1 MVAIEAIALYKLP
14 SQCIYKFQETE
25 EKIDEFLYSW
35 VSYLGN
41 LFTKCAYDYPICKLF
56 SSFTERVLRMVD
68 ATSVQSKF
76 KTLKLGRNTFC

>member
-1 MVAIEAIALYKLP
+1 MVAFEAIALYKLH
-14 SQCIYKFQETE
+14 SQCIYNFQETE

-56 SSFTERVLRMVD
+56 NSFTERVLRMVD
-68 ATSVQSKF
+68 VHKCN
-76 KTLKLGRNTFC
+76 KRLKHIQNFEIR